1 MSDVVTVGVGLDVV
15 VDVDVVSMFV
25 DVVVLSMVVDI
36 IELPESSVAV
46 LSSGGGGGVLLIDF
60 PSKVSTI
67 LDKISFSCCPV
78 VSICSR
84 LSSGCCLI

>member
-36 IELPESSVAV
+36 IELPDSSVAV
-46 LSSGGGGGVLLIDF
+46 LSSGGGVLLIDF
-60 PSKVSTI
+60 PSKLSTI

>member
-36 IELPESSVAV
+36 IELPDSSVAV
-46 LSSGGGGGVLLIDF
+46 VSSGGGALLIDF
-60 PSKVSTI
+60 SSKLSTI